1 MLRLLSKP
9 ERSRLSRT
17 SSQGIR
23 GLERHDGKEVRDNMW
38 LFSFVRAGAA
48 SWLGDER
55 GQGTTEY
62 VLLILGVVLF
72 LIVAALAL
80 QGILN
85 GAIDQIS
92 TWVSQQNA
100 P

>member
-1 MLRLLSKP
+1 MSVWSYVQSWMASKLH
-9 ERSRLSRT
+9 R
-17 SSQGIR
+17 
-23 GLERHDGKEVRDNMW
+23 
-38 LFSFVRAGAA
+38 
-48 SWLGDER
+48 DER

-80 QGILN
+80 QGVLN
-85 GAIDQIS
+85 TAIDKIS
-92 TWVSQQNA
+92 TWISQQNA

>member
-1 MLRLLSKP
+1 MIAHM
-9 ERSRLSRT
+9 
-17 SSQGIR
+17 Q
-23 GLERHDGKEVRDNMW
+23 
-38 LFSFVRAGAA
+38 
-48 SWLGDER
+48 SWLASKLHRDER

-72 LIVAALAL
+72 LIAAAFAL

-92 TWVSQQNA
+92 AWIAGQNA

>member
-1 MLRLLSKP
+1 MAFLALAQAWWADKIGR
-9 ERSRLSRT
+9 
-17 SSQGIR
+17 
-23 GLERHDGKEVRDNMW
+23 
-38 LFSFVRAGAA
+38 
-48 SWLGDER
+48 DER

-80 QGILN
+80 QGVLN

-92 TWVSQQNA
+92 AWIAQQNA

>member
-1 MLRLLSKP
+1 MPRWELA
-9 ERSRLSRT
+9 
-17 SSQGIR
+17 QAGWV
-23 GLERHDGKEVRDNMW
+23 GK
-38 LFSFVRAGAA
+38 FGK
-48 SWLGDER
+48 DEH

-80 QGILN
+80 QGVLN
-85 GAIDQIS
+85 TAIDKIS
-92 TWVSQQNA
+92 AWIAGQNA

>member
-1 MLRLLSKP
+1 V
-9 ERSRLSRT
+9 T
-17 SSQGIR
+17 
-23 GLERHDGKEVRDNMW
+23 D
-38 LFSFVRAGAA
+38 
-48 SWLGDER
+48 
-55 GQGTTEY
+55 Y

-92 TWVSQQNA
+92 AWIGQQNA

>member
-1 MLRLLSKP
+1 MEWFPLVWTWA
-9 ERSRLSRT
+9 RSQLH
-17 SSQGIR
+17 
-23 GLERHDGKEVRDNMW
+23 L
-38 LFSFVRAGAA
+38 
-48 SWLGDER
+48 DER

-92 TWVSQQNA
+92 TWISQQNA

>member
-1 MLRLLSKP
+1 MRKLDR
-9 ERSRLSRT
+9 
-17 SSQGIR
+17 
-23 GLERHDGKEVRDNMW
+23 
-38 LFSFVRAGAA
+38 
-48 SWLGDER
+48 DER

-80 QGILN
+80 QGVLN
-85 GAIDQIS
+85 GAIDKIS
-92 TWVSQQNA
+92 TWIAGQNA

>member
-1 MLRLLSKP
+1 M
-9 ERSRLSRT
+9 ERLSSLWTWAR
-17 SSQGIR
+17 SQ
-23 GLERHDGKEVRDNMW
+23 LHW
-38 LFSFVRAGAA
+38 
-48 SWLGDER
+48 DER

-80 QGILN
+80 QGVLN

-92 TWVSQQNA
+92 AWIAGQNA

>member
-1 MLRLLSKP
+1 MRLITYLQTWLA
-9 ERSRLSRT
+9 SRL
-17 SSQGIR
+17 
-23 GLERHDGKEVRDNMW
+23 HK
-38 LFSFVRAGAA
+38 
-48 SWLGDER
+48 DEG

-80 QGILN
+80 QGVLN
-85 GAIDQIS
+85 GAIDKISSWIS
-92 TWVSQQNA
+92 TQNA

>member
-1 MLRLLSKP
+1 MISYVQAWLA
-9 ERSRLSRT
+9 SRFHR
-17 SSQGIR
+17 
-23 GLERHDGKEVRDNMW
+23 
-38 LFSFVRAGAA
+38 
-48 SWLGDER
+48 DER

-85 GAIDQIS
+85 TAIQKIS
-92 TWVSQQNA
+92 TWIAGQNA

>member
-1 MLRLLSKP
+1 MGMLTFVQAWLASKLH
-9 ERSRLSRT
+9 R
-17 SSQGIR
+17 
-23 GLERHDGKEVRDNMW
+23 
-38 LFSFVRAGAA
+38 
-48 SWLGDER
+48 DER

-85 GAIDQIS
+85 SAIDKIS
-92 TWVSQQNA
+92 TWISQQNA

>member
-1 MLRLLSKP
+1 MQLLTFLQGWLAGRLH
-9 ERSRLSRT
+9 R
-17 SSQGIR
+17 
-23 GLERHDGKEVRDNMW
+23 
-38 LFSFVRAGAA
+38 
-48 SWLGDER
+48 DER

-85 GAIDQIS
+85 GAIDKIS
-92 TWVSQQNA
+92 SWISAQNA

>member
-1 MLRLLSKP
+1 MALFTFVQTWLR
-9 ERSRLSRT
+9 
-17 SSQGIR
+17 
-23 GLERHDGKEVRDNMW
+23 GKLHR
-38 LFSFVRAGAA
+38 
-48 SWLGDER
+48 DER

-80 QGILN
+80 QGVLN
-85 GAIDQIS
+85 GAIDKIS
-92 TWVSQQNA
+92 TWISSQNA

>member
-1 MLRLLSKP
+1 MSLW
-9 ERSRLSRT
+9 
-17 SSQGIR
+17 SSVQ
-23 GLERHDGKEVRDNMW
+23 
-38 LFSFVRAGAA
+38 
-48 SWLGDER
+48 SWMANKLHRDER

-80 QGILN
+80 QGVLN

-92 TWVSQQNA
+92 AWISQQNA

>member
-1 MLRLLSKP
+1 MQMGTFLKAWLA
-9 ERSRLSRT
+9 SRWHR
-17 SSQGIR
+17 
-23 GLERHDGKEVRDNMW
+23 
-38 LFSFVRAGAA
+38 
-48 SWLGDER
+48 DER

-72 LIVAALAL
+72 LIVAAFAL

-85 GAIDQIS
+85 TAIDKIS
-92 TWVSQQNA
+92 TWISQQNA

>member
-1 MLRLLSKP
+1 MISYLQGWLASKLH
-9 ERSRLSRT
+9 R
-17 SSQGIR
+17 
-23 GLERHDGKEVRDNMW
+23 
-38 LFSFVRAGAA
+38 
-48 SWLGDER
+48 DER

-92 TWVSQQNA
+92 SWISQQNA